1 MVHLVLDDLGCPA
14 LVIFD
19 PGLEIRGLPADLDLL
34 IALTLPG
41 TAQQRQAAL
50 LRFVGALSLE
60 DLRIQHGGVGGP
72 ILEYNDILR
81 HTDHVCRH
89 AHAALLVMEQ
99 GIQQVT
105 GRFQVVLRCGGGFS

>member
-14 LVIFD
+14 LVSLD

-41 TAQQRQAAL
+41 ATQQRQAAL
-50 LRFVGALSLE
+50 LCFVGTLSFE
-60 DLRIQHGGVGGP
+60 DFRIQHGGVGCP
-72 ILEYNDILR
+72 ILEYDDVLR
-81 HTDHVCRH
+81 HADHICRH
-89 AHAALLVMEQ
+89 AHAAFLVMEQ